1 VHARLALVVGL
12 WMGWTAAGAAAQ
24 QASAQQPGGVSPITC
39 WWTTDRVAVRIG
51 EPFGLTLTCRVLE
64 TARATAVP
72 DLAEMEPG
80 SIQLPPFE
88 VVEGTRHEDLVMPP
102 WRYVQYVYSLRLL
115 GEEFFGRDVSIPA
128 AAIKFRVQTGGAEAV
143 EGNERTYLLPA
154 IPVRILSLLP
164 AQAADI
170 RDPRSGTFGDVEAWR
185 FRATIEMVAAAIL
198 FAAAAVMLLVVG
210 VRGAERLRGRRPSVA
225 ATAPAGAVLG
235 RCLREVE
242 RVRAEAARTGWTP
255 ELAAQALVPFRLA
268 GAIALARP
276 VAQEPARDG
285 APLRDG
291 QLAVRHGLL
300 GRKQLFVSAAIT
312 GDAIG
317 RLRRESNGARP
328 PQVSPQVL
336 DAIRDAL
343 VGLNAARYG
352 RIGANGADLDRMLDE
367 GRDALRRLR
376 AATRWPARAAGLAA
390 QAVGAVRGSAWR
402 R

>member
-1 VHARLALVVGL
+1 
-12 WMGWTAAGAAAQ
+12 MIAA
-24 QASAQQPGGVSPITC
+24 
-39 WWTTDRVAVRIG
+39 
-51 EPFGLTLTCRVLE
+51 
-64 TARATAVP
+64 
-72 DLAEMEPG
+72 
-80 SIQLPPFE
+80 
-88 VVEGTRHEDLVMPP
+88 
-102 WRYVQYVYSLRLL
+102 
-115 GEEFFGRDVSIPA
+115 
-128 AAIKFRVQTGGAEAV
+128 
-143 EGNERTYLLPA
+143 
-154 IPVRILSLLP
+154 
-164 AQAADI
+164 
-170 RDPRSGTFGDVEAWR
+170 
-185 FRATIEMVAAAIL
+185 
-198 FAAAAVMLLVVG
+198 
-210 VRGAERLRGRRPSVA
+210 
-225 ATAPAGAVLG
+225 AGAVLS

-336 DAIRDAL
+336 DAIRDVL

-352 RIGANGADLDRMLDE
+352 RNGADGADLDRMLDE